1 MSEDEGVG
9 LLCETGEW
17 LMDLEEKTE
26 RKMAE
31 IEKRKVRPKVYPPAP
46 GKRYVAPREEDTR
59 EEDTTI
65 PSTSKSKS
73 TPIPSTSK
81 GKSTPNPSTSKSASE
96 KAVRGK
102 RKSAVNNPLIEQ
114 YNQEK
119 KEVPKYSSSSKEN
132 KVGRQLHTNSEKDS
146 YKER

>member
-1 MSEDEGVG
+1 
-9 LLCETGEW
+9 
-17 LMDLEEKTE
+17 MDLEEKTE

-65 PSTSKSKS
+65 PSTSKS
-73 TPIPSTSK
+73 
-81 GKSTPNPSTSKSASE
+81 KSTPNPSTSKSASE

-146 YKER
+146 YKERLSKVDA